1 MRARRAVA
9 LRTADSR
16 VVLARRATRTV
27 ATGCAVLMM
36 VAACSDSAEE
46 PEKSAP
52 SGAVTVEDD
61 GTQVVDLR
69 ETEDY
74 RFNPES
80 PHVLIGKVRIDMMNT
95 SQAVTHSLA
104 FKPGGPDEEIP
115 FINPGET
122 KSIAFSIAN
131 PGEYKFFCT
140 FHEQLGQRGTLTV
153 EAP

>member
-1 MRARRAVA
+1 
-9 LRTADSR
+9 
-16 VVLARRATRTV
+16 
-27 ATGCAVLMM
+27 M

-46 PEKSAP
+46 PDESAP
-52 SGAVTVEDD
+52 SDAVTVEED

-80 PHVLIGKVRIDMMNT
+80 PHVHTGKIRIDMTNT

-104 FKPGGPDEEIP
+104 FKPDGPDEEIP

-131 PGEYKFFCT
+131 PGEYQFFCT